1 MGECDEQW
9 RAVPGGKRPRGSAG
23 VCACADGLLDRPE
36 VRNLDGVAVGE
47 EFSREAASLS
57 WPDGFPIPSPR
68 YQEMD
73 HPTVP
78 GRSPGRAQPGV
89 GMSDADSAWFCAWEN
104 YYLQDPT
111 SHADKVVT
119 QLRGLHAMHMY
130 QVASDANTREY
141 FDNIVS
147 SLELGDAGLLHKDV
161 EANCTASSGVTPVG
175 PR

>member
-1 MGECDEQW
+1 MMSSGVRC
-9 RAVPGGKRPRGSAG
+9 RVGSILVAALG
-23 VCACADGLLDRPE
+23 CALVLTGCSTGQKSG
-36 VRNLDGVAVGE
+36 NLDGVAVGE